1 MRAMVESR
9 NFLSLV
15 LSALFGTALF
25 YRMPFQDQ
33 NSLLQLVLFERPY
46 LFYGI
51 KWAYTAMLFSTPYI
65 GFSLVFS
72 LAYIFVLRQGVV
84 TVCGKLP
91 PYPAAANRDQLFLVI
106 GEIHHPRRPE
116 PAENPRWMVIP
127 E

>member
-25 YRMPFQDQ
+25 YRIPFQDQ
-33 NSLLQLVLFERPY
+33 NNLLQLVLIEKPY

-51 KWAYTAMLFSTPYI
+51 KWAYIGMLFSTPYI

-72 LAYIFVLRQGVV
+72 LASTSLLLGRRRQPSSASCRP
-84 TVCGKLP
+84 THP
-91 PYPAAANRDQLFLVI
+91 WQAATSCSS
-106 GEIHHPRRPE
+106 
-116 PAENPRWMVIP
+116 
-127 E
+127 